1 MDDKK
6 KFKMIELL
14 NKEGYAVLEK
24 WRYAEFKK
32 NYKFFIETEE
42 GRDIL
47 KSNHFVSR
55 LEVKSKCSQAFNHGF
70 QCLSCDY
77 FKNNEHICIPC
88 RKLQNIIK
96 SM

>member
-1 MDDKK
+1 MNDKD

-14 NKEGYAVLEK
+14 NQEGYAVLEK

-32 NYKFFIETEE
+32 DYKFFTQTEE
-42 GRDIL
+42 GRNIL

-55 LEVKSKCSQAFNHGF
+55 TEIKQKVSQAFNPGF
-70 QCLSCDY
+70 VCLSCKY
-77 FKNNEHICIPC
+77 FKNEESICIPC